1 MPSPNNNEI
10 LQVPDDAWGILRD
23 CRVFFL
29 KQLVR
34 LLQEADKLPEEPLR
48 AFVKGA
54 GAYFDDIIST
64 EKRTRFDQLG
74 SLTASRISLLGED
87 DLELDIRLNSFVA
100 QLLETNSGGLWR
112 VYLRFVTL
120 LGRPELSPNDNPVGP
135 KAVAMG
141 LVALCK
147 ALDDDHDRALDR
159 IERLEDHFGEFLP
172 GVYLALNDFM
182 VSRGVSAA
190 QPTIVT
196 APDVAEYSATSA
208 GGGILAIDPAAALQK
223 NLLGQQAV
231 GQHPAGRVAWTGGA
245 AATLVTQAMFGRLLA
260 RLDDL
265 ERAGR
270 LAADGSAARPH
281 PLNATE
287 LGVPNGAPE
296 AAAIDALAMIFEAI
310 FESPSLPD
318 AIKSALSSLQ
328 IPMLKAAMLDA
339 TLFTADAHPARQL
352 LDKMARAAVGLPF
365 DVSSRHPL
373 CAAIQQ
379 IATRVRGEFVS
390 DTQVFLNHV
399 AELDKLIAER
409 DAATAQL
416 AAAYR
421 PLLQRL
427 GQSDQAESRSR
438 EAIEQFCMSP
448 DLPATVTRFLREHWQ
463 RVLRQVF
470 LEHGGDSPEWKESTL
485 VIDNLLWSIR
495 PKLDLEERKR
505 LARVL
510 PQMLQVLTTGMQ
522 RIALPDALRAE
533 FHDTCFALQTAA
545 MRGAPAPLADVAPV
559 PESGAASPSH
569 AAGAGPAVSEL
580 RVGAQLLKILDIAGS
595 HGGLGKYRQM
605 QVRVGD
611 WVAFRLVD
619 DQSLCGRV
627 SIINK
632 DSGKLLLANPDWT
645 FAVLLHPAILDNQL
659 KEGAAS
665 VDSRVSLF
673 NVAAE
678 AALKR
683 TPEAAQVR
691 SN

>member
-1 MPSPNNNEI
+1 MPPPINNEI
-10 LQVPDDAWGILRD
+10 LQVPDDAWEILRD
-23 CRVFFL
+23 CRAFFL

-34 LLQEADKLPEEPLR
+34 LLQEADKLPEDALR
-48 AFVKGA
+48 AFAKGA
-54 GAYFDDIIST
+54 GAYFEDIVST
-64 EKRTRFDQLG
+64 ERRTRFDQLG

-100 QLLETNSGGLWR
+100 QLLETNSSGLWR

-120 LGRPELSPNDNPVGP
+120 LGRPDLSPNDNPVGP
-135 KAVAMG
+135 KIVAMG

-147 ALDDDHDRALDR
+147 ALDDSRERALDR

-172 GVYLALNDFM
+172 GVYLATNDFL

-196 APDVAEYSATSA
+196 APDLAEYSAAST
-208 GGGILAIDPAAALQK
+208 GGGMLAIDPAAALQR

-231 GQHPAGRVAWTGGA
+231 GQQPADQAAWTGGA
-245 AATLVTQAMFGRLLA
+245 AASLVTQAMFGRLLA

-270 LAADGSAARPH
+270 LPSEGSAARPH

-318 AIKSALSSLQ
+318 AIKSALASLQ

-373 CAAIQQ
+373 CASIQQ

-390 DTQVFLNHV
+390 DTQVLLNHV

-409 DAATAQL
+409 DTATAQL
-416 AAAYR
+416 SAAYR

-448 DLPATVTRFLREHWQ
+448 DLPATITRFLREHWQ
-463 RVLRQVF
+463 RFLRQVF
-470 LEHGGDSPEWKESTL
+470 LEHGGDSPEWKESTV

-495 PKLDLEERKR
+495 PKHDLEERKR

-510 PQMLQVLTTGMQ
+510 PQLLQVLTTGMQ

-533 FHDTCFALQTAA
+533 FLDNCFALQTAA
-545 MRGAPAPLADVAPV
+545 MRGAPPPVAD
-559 PESGAASPSH
+559 AAAVLEPRAAGD
-569 AAGAGPAVSEL
+569 AAGAGPVLSEL
-580 RVGAQLLKILDIAGS
+580 RVGAQLLKILDLAGS
-595 HGGLGKYRQM
+595 HAGLGKYTQT

-619 DQSLCGRV
+619 DQPLCGRV
-627 SIINK
+627 SIINNN
-632 DSGKLLLANPDWT
+632 SGKLLLANPDWA
-645 FAVLLHPAILDNQL
+645 FAVLLHPAIIDNQL
-659 KEGAAS
+659 KKGAAS
-665 VDSRVSLF
+665 VESRVSLF
-673 NVAAE
+673 NAAAE

-691 SN
+691 SS